1 MLIFKSIIFY
11 ISLVI
16 WTLFMGIICLPFLI
30 LPHKLL
36 KYPTKI
42 WIKVIFIFLEKI
54 CNIQHKIEGI
64 KNIPEEPVLITSKHQ
79 SAFETFA
86 LYYYLKDCFFV
97 HKKELFFIPIFGQY
111 LFKSNMVA
119 IDRGGK
125 TKTMRKMLESVKI
138 KLQSGSSIIIFPEGT
153 RKIPGSKPD
162 YKTGFIGIYTHTKK
176 KILPIALNSGL
187 CWPKHS
193 WILKKGVITIQ
204 ILPIINENYDKK
216 NVFNKVQESI
226 EIASNKLLKY

>member
-1 MLIFKSIIFY
+1 
-11 ISLVI
+11 
-16 WTLFMGIICLPFLI
+16 MGIICLPFLI

>member
-1 MLIFKSIIFY
+1 MLIFKSITFY

-16 WTLFMGIICLPFLI
+16 WTLFMGIICIPFLM
-30 LPHKLL
+30 LPRKLL

-54 CNIQHKIEGI
+54 CNIKHKIEGI
-64 KNIPEEPVLITSKHQ
+64 ENIPNEASLIVSKHQ
-79 SAFETFA
+79 STFETFA

-97 HKKELFFIPIFGQY
+97 HKRELYFIPIFGQY

-119 IDRGGK
+119 INRDGG
-125 TKTMRKMLESVKI
+125 TKTMRKMLDKVKS
-138 KLQSGSSIIIFPEGT
+138 KLKTGQSIIIFPEGT
-153 RKIPGSKPD
+153 RKIPGSEPD
-162 YKTGFIGIYTHTKK
+162 YKTGFIGIYNHTKK

-187 CWPKHS
+187 CWSKHS
-193 WILKKGVITIQ
+193 WILKNGIITIK

-216 NVFNKVQESI
+216 TILDKVQESI
-226 EIASNKLLKY
+226 ETASNKLIIS